1 MKSLLYK
8 INALA
13 VILFISIQLIAM
25 DKDSTEVKS
34 MGRVSIQYSSNSV
47 YMGRT
52 DSLAIP
58 YLSPSIGYF
67 HKSGFFINSSLSYL
81 KTDETSRVDLITLSA
96 GYDYY
101 KKNFS
106 AGFSLYEY
114 FYNDLSYSVQ
124 SSLNT
129 YGNVSLGYDFK
140 KIIAYTD
147 ISMGFSEGIDVF
159 WTGELTQPFYAF
171 KGALKIVPSLFI
183 KAGTQHYYDEYY
195 ATRSTFST
203 GKGGMTSTS
212 QSIQVSDSEKF
223 QIMTYEAELSLSYRI
238 KSLSIFS
245 SLVYAIPVNPS
256 TIVTADGT
264 FEEEL
269 NNTFYWSS
277 GVRLSL
283 IK

>member
-1 MKSLLYK
+1 MKSLLY
-8 INALA
+8 IFNVLSLT
-13 VILFISIQLIAM
+13 LFLSFQVMAQEE
-25 DKDSTEVKS
+25 DSTEVKS
-34 MGRVSIQYSSNSV
+34 MGRVSLQYSSNSV

-52 DSLAIP
+52 DSLSVP

-81 KTDETSRVDLITLSA
+81 KTNETSRIDLFTLSA

-106 AGFSLYEY
+106 ASFSLYEY

-140 KIIAYTD
+140 KLIVYSD
-147 ISMGFSEGIDVF
+147 LSLGLSNGVDVF
-159 WTGELTQPFYAF
+159 WSGEITQPFYVL
-171 KGALKIVPSLFI
+171 KGALRISPSFFI
-183 KAGTQHYYDEYY
+183 KAGTQHYYDEYFS
-195 ATRSTFST
+195 TRSTFST
-203 GKGGMTSTS
+203 GKGGMTTTT

-223 QIMTYEAELSLSYRI
+223 QIMTYEAELNLSYRI
-238 KSLSIFS
+238 KNFSVFS

-256 TIVTADGT
+256 LIVTADGT

-277 GVRLSL
+277 GIRLSL
-283 IK
+283 N